1 MKQYQFLTILL
12 FFSVLFS
19 AYSQSPESIIEEMY
33 DRVMDASGHTF
44 TLTMNEQIDGDM
56 EKSTME
62 CKVDY
67 SSESIYTKMTGGE
80 NEGAEILY
88 NPDVYGSKALIK
100 KGIKIKL
107 DPTSSMMRKGMHNLL
122 TDAGFRTPAVLL
134 YESMVMAKKQG
145 ILKEAFKLSGSVTFN
160 GKSCYKIEIKDPNF
174 KISNYTVPKSQS
186 LSKLAKT
193 LHLSEYMLAQ
203 INGWR
208 VGKSLSSGDVIK
220 VTSAYGKTSVFYID
234 KSTYLPVYQR
244 ITDHKGNLFEEYKF
258 TNIVVDPSF
267 SSKDFSEENPKYDF

>member
-1 MKQYQFLTILL
+1 M
-12 FFSVLFS
+12 
-19 AYSQSPESIIEEMY
+19 
-33 DRVMDASGHTF
+33 
-44 TLTMNEQIDGDM
+44 
-56 EKSTME
+56 
-62 CKVDY
+62 
-67 SSESIYTKMTGGE
+67 
-80 NEGAEILY
+80 
-88 NPDVYGSKALIK
+88 
-100 KGIKIKL
+100 
-107 DPTSSMMRKGMHNLL
+107 
-122 TDAGFRTPAVLL
+122 
-134 YESMVMAKKQG
+134 
-145 ILKEAFKLSGSVTFN
+145 EAFKLSGSVTFN

-174 KISNYTVPKSQS
+174 KISNYCAKSQS

-267 SSKDFSEENPKYDF
+267 SSKDFRRKISMTLDKSFNPTKRFLCVTLLDVLKGIF